1 MLKSLYG
8 CEITKINIF
17 QDRYVIANTTD
28 HTTASE
34 TLLLGDL
41 ETFKLSEIQWHAG
54 GQEKFVFDNPAVC
67 IVSKAGELSL
77 IEYGS
82 NEVLGSVRTE
92 PINGHLLSVRNNER
106 PPRSQPDAPG
116 HAARRRRGR
125 EQEDRVFARPADGHD
140 QDLVTGSSATVS
152 HD

>member
-1 MLKSLYG
+1 ML
-8 CEITKINIF
+8 F
-17 QDRYVIANTTD
+17 
-28 HTTASE
+28 
-34 TLLLGDL
+34 L

-92 PINGHLLSVRNNER
+92 HINGHLLSVRINER
-106 PPRSQPDAPG
+106 PPRSQPDDPG
-116 HAARRRRGR
+116 TPRVDEACGCERRERPRHAGA
-125 EQEDRVFARPADGHD
+125 
-140 QDLVTGSSATVS
+140 
-152 HD
+152 